1 MGRARENPAPT
12 RCVSRAVIR
21 MSRLF
26 ILYWIAAA
34 IVLAACTPHPD
45 TARRAL
51 LERGL
56 GQIKLGEASIACM
69 PRVGIRFTAVDPAGT
84 FTSGRVCCDGLACD
98 VAEDQAR

>member
-1 MGRARENPAPT
+1 
-12 RCVSRAVIR
+12 VIR

-26 ILYWIAAA
+26 IAAV
-34 IVLAACTPHPD
+34 VLAACTPHPD